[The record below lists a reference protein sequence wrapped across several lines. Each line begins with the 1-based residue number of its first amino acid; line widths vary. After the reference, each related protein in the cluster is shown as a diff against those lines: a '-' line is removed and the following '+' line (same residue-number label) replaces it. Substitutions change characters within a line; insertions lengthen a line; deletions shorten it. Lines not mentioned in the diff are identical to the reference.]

1 MITNAICDLNYC
13 GGPARAKKRVSLSL
27 HEGSCA
33 HKSFSGCRCMILLIL
48 MIVRQDTVV
57 TQLVNGAIHTARMM
71 NE

>member
-33 HKSFSGCRCMILLIL
+33 DESFSGCRWIIFI